1 MNLQRL
7 KNLFIPK
14 MKQGYFLLR
23 NDPEALIQAR
33 QFFLVFLVCIMV
45 LWAGFT
51 LFIEPKEKLL
61 QQKILQLR
69 ELAGSVPD
77 EMNRM
82 MVAREKQLTQ
92 ENRDLAEKIDILRL
106 KRTLLHENWLTK
118 GDNDR
123 FNRIIFTLNPDA
135 PVNIETSLA
144 QVSLQEK
151 RSKDGFMLYPTTIEG
166 KGSFSQLFDYLQYL
180 EDQPEVGLI
189 TDLTIERSADAEPFQ
204 VAPVHFNLVVSRVT
218 LKTKKVEKVKK

>member
-14 MKQGYFLLR
+14 VKQGYFLLR

-45 LWAGFT
+45 LWAGST

-82 MVAREKQLTQ
+82 MAAREKQLTA
-92 ENRDLAEKIDILRL
+92 ENQNLAKKIDILSL

-118 GDNDR
+118 GDSDR

-135 PVNIETSLA
+135 PVNIENSLV

-151 RSKDGFMLYPTTIEG
+151 RSKDGFMLYPMTIEG
-166 KGSFSQLFDYLQYL
+166 EGSFSLLFDYLQYL
-180 EDQPEVGLI
+180 ESQPEVGLI
-189 TDLTIERSADAEPFQ
+189 TELTIERPPDAKHFQ
-204 VAPVHFNLVVSRVT
+204 VAPVHFSLVVSRIT
-218 LKTKKVEKVKK
+218 LKTKNAK

>member
-1 MNLQRL
+1 
-7 KNLFIPK
+7 

-33 QFFLVFLVCIMV
+33 QFFLIFLVCIMV
-45 LWAGFT
+45 LWAGST

-61 QQKILQLR
+61 QQKVLQLR
-69 ELAGSVPD
+69 DLSGSIPD

-82 MVAREKQLTQ
+82 MTAREKQLTA
-92 ENRDLAEKIDILRL
+92 ENHNLAEKIDLLRL
-106 KRTLLHENWLTK
+106 KRTLLHENWLSK
-118 GDNDR
+118 GDSDR

-135 PVNIETSLA
+135 PVNIENSLT

-166 KGSFSQLFDYLQYL
+166 EGSFSLLFDYLQYL
-180 EDQPEVGLI
+180 ESQPEVGLI
-189 TDLTIERSADAEPFQ
+189 TELTIERPPDVKYFQ
-204 VAPVHFNLVVSRVT
+204 VAPVHFSLVVSRVT
-218 LKTKKVEKVKK
+218 LK

>member
-7 KNLFIPK
+7 KNLFIQK
-14 MKQGYFLLR
+14 VKQGYFLLR

-69 ELAGSVPD
+69 ELACSAPD

-82 MVAREKQLTQ
+82 MTTREKQLSR
-92 ENRDLAEKIDILRL
+92 ENRDLAEKIAVLHM
-106 KRTLLHENWLTK
+106 KRSLLQENWLTK
-118 GDNDR
+118 GDSDR
-123 FNRIIFTLNPDA
+123 FDRIIFTLNPDA

-151 RSKDGFMLYPTTIEG
+151 RSKDGFILYPTTIEG
-166 KGSFSQLFDYLQYL
+166 EGPFSQLFDYLQYL
-180 EDQPEVGLI
+180 EAQPEVGLI
-189 TDLTIERSADAEPFQ
+189 TELTIERPADAKPFQ
-204 VAPVHFNLVVSRVT
+204 VAPVHFSLVVSRVT
-218 LKTKKVEKVKK
+218 LK